1 MATSTSKPSSRLSKP
16 SSSSK
21 SQSCSS
27 SSSGLP
33 SHVAMVELKS
43 RILAA
48 LAKLSDRDTH
58 QIAIDDV
65 EKIIRA
71 LPAEGVPLLLSAL
84 IHDPALPSP
93 SPQDAPGSKH
103 PSFLI
108 VRRES
113 LRLLALLCAVHTD
126 AASAHLSKIM
136 AHIARRIKDSAS
148 DSSVRDA
155 CRDAAG
161 SLAALYLRPW
171 VAAAAAPDD
180 SAAGG
185 GGIGGSSSMVALFV
199 KPLFDAMGE
208 QNKAVQGGAAMCLA
222 KVVECAG
229 VNDDG
234 GEGEEG
240 RVAAAAGTMFQ
251 RLCPRICK
259 LLGGQSF
266 LAKGAL
272 LTVVSSLAQVCLR
285 ILLVSW
291 RTRVSEGNQIRL
303 GWSKQNA
310 YHFVFQVGA
319 IHLQSMLQLLQ
330 IVRECLESSE
340 WATRKAAADTLCVLA
355 SHSSHLLGDG
365 AAATITALDACRF
378 DKVYFLLMH
387 RSQNI
392 YGRRSKDKERM
403 EHQETKK
410 ARAECSGIFKLILL
424 FQFLLVPF
432 FWPADSRNS
441 DLTDSEE
448 KATHK
453 RSDSNKRSETMKN
466 SSPGTSPSEND
477 SVSRGKGTN
486 LPEKAVVL
494 LKKKVPSLTDKEL
507 NPEFFQKLE
516 KSSDDLP
523 VEVVLPRKC
532 LQSSHSQCEEG
543 PEAIYSDSMETP
555 KHNGATLQLSADIH
569 GHNNANY
576 HNAEKRLGVHN
587 NVQDSDYFPRERW
600 TEQRGIR
607 AKESKAEDFDVDD
620 RTEVC
625 QKDLSPGC
633 LNVPRSDAH
642 TEGLFMSNKA
652 NWSAIQRQLAQL
664 ERKQISLMNML
675 QDFMGGSHDSM
686 VTLENRVRGLE
697 RVVDEMARDLAI
709 KPGRRGGNMMQG
721 FDKSPGRSSGKY
733 NGLHDCSNSKFGRDS
748 DGRFPFPERFLSS
761 ESMVSGVRRRGSPW
775 RSESETWDYHGAS
788 RNGVVNSRK
797 GFNAVPVDGR
807 VGRSEHDADPVG
819 GRWAWDKGPG
829 PFRLG
834 EGPSARSV
842 WQASKDEATLEA
854 IRVAGED
861 NVTSI
866 TAARVTVP
874 ELDAEGIADDNLGL
888 DKGPLWASWTRA
900 MDSLY
905 VGDVDSAY
913 AEILSAGEDLL
924 LVKLMDKSGPVFDQL
939 SNEIASEVFRAIG
952 QFVLEESLFDI
963 ALSWLQQ
970 VLLLIYKYLFDC
982 VSLILYYNIFYNI

>member
-16 SSSSK
+16 SSSSSSK

-58 QIAIDDV
+58 QIAIDDL

-71 LPAEGVPLLLSAL
+71 LPAEGVPLLLNAL

-240 RVAAAAGTMFQ
+240 RVAAAAAGTMFQ

-272 LTVVSSLAQVCLR
+272 LTVVSSLA
-285 ILLVSW
+285 
-291 RTRVSEGNQIRL
+291 
-303 GWSKQNA
+303 
-310 YHFVFQVGA
+310 QVGA

-378 DKVYFLLMH
+378 DKVKPVRDSMMEALQLWKKIKGQGEDGT
-387 RSQNI
+387 S
-392 YGRRSKDKERM
+392 GDK
-403 EHQETKK
+403 K
-410 ARAECSGIFKLILL
+410 
-424 FQFLLVPF
+424 
-432 FWPADSRNS
+432 DSRNS

-453 RSDSNKRSETMKN
+453 
-466 SSPGTSPSEND
+466 
-477 SVSRGKGTN
+477 RGKGTN

-543 PEAIYSDSMETP
+543 PDAIYSDSMETP
-555 KHNGATLQLSADIH
+555 KHNGATLQLSDDIH

-913 AEILSAGEDLL
+913 AEILSA
-924 LVKLMDKSGPVFDQL
+924 
-939 SNEIASEVFRAIG
+939 ASEVFRAIG

-970 VLLLIYKYLFDC
+970 LSDLVVENGGEFLSIPLEWKRAMLLNLHEAS
-982 VSLILYYNIFYNI
+982 VSGEPPEYWEGTPPEQLMVHLASAWRLN

>member
-16 SSSSK
+16 SSSSSK

-27 SSSGLP
+27 SSSGLS

-58 QIAIDDV
+58 QIAVDDL
-65 EKIIRA
+65 EKIIRT
-71 LPAEGVPLLLSAL
+71 LPAEGVPVLLNAL
-84 IHDPALPSP
+84 IHDPSPPLPT
-93 SPQDAPGSKH
+93 PQDTPGSKH

-108 VRRES
+108 ARRES

-171 VAAAAAPDD
+171 VAVTAAPED
-180 SAAGG
+180 SA

-222 KVVECAG
+222 RVVECVG

-240 RVAAAAGTMFQ
+240 RVPASGTMLQ
-251 RLCPRICK
+251 RLLPRICK

-272 LTVVSSLAQVCLR
+272 LSVVSSLA
-285 ILLVSW
+285 
-291 RTRVSEGNQIRL
+291 
-303 GWSKQNA
+303 
-310 YHFVFQVGA
+310 QVGA
-319 IHLQSMLQLLQ
+319 IHLQSMQQLLQ

-340 WATRKAAADTLCVLA
+340 WPTRKAAADTLCVLA
-355 SHSSHLLGDG
+355 SHSSHLLRDG

-378 DKVYFLLMH
+378 DKVKPVRDSMMEALQLWKKIKGQGEDGT
-387 RSQNI
+387 S
-392 YGRRSKDKERM
+392 GDK
-403 EHQETKK
+403 K
-410 ARAECSGIFKLILL
+410 GI
-424 FQFLLVPF
+424 
-432 FWPADSRNS
+432 NS
-441 DLTDSEE
+441 ELTDSEE

-453 RSDSNKRSETMKN
+453 RSNSNKRSETLKN
-466 SSPGTSPSEND
+466 SSAGSSPSEND

-486 LPEKAVVL
+486 IPEKAVIL
-494 LKKKVPSLTDKEL
+494 LKKKAPSLTDKEL

-516 KSSDDLP
+516 KKSSDDLP

-532 LQSSHSQCEEG
+532 LLSSHSQFEEG
-543 PEAIYSDSMETP
+543 PEAIYSDSTETP
-555 KHNGATLQLSADIH
+555 KHNGATLQQLDDIH
-569 GHNNANY
+569 GHNNASY

-600 TEQRGIR
+600 TVQRGIR

-620 RTEVC
+620 RMEVC
-625 QKDLSPGC
+625 QKDPSPGC

-642 TEGLFMSNKA
+642 AEGSFMSNKP

-664 ERKQISLMNML
+664 ERQQISLMNML

-697 RVVDEMARDLAI
+697 RVVDEMTRDLAI

-748 DGRFPFPERFLSS
+748 EGRFPFPERFLSS

-775 RSESETWDYHGAS
+775 RSESETWDSHGAS
-788 RNGVVNSRK
+788 RNGVVNSRR

-807 VGRSEHDADPVG
+807 VPRSEHDADQVG

-866 TAARVTVP
+866 TAARVAVP

-913 AEILSAGEDLL
+913 AEILATGDDLL

-970 VLLLIYKYLFDC
+970 LSDLVVENGSEFLSIPLEWKREMLLNLHEAS
-982 VSLILYYNIFYNI
+982 VSEPPEYWEGTPPDQLLMHLASAWGLN

>member
-16 SSSSK
+16 SSSSSK

-27 SSSGLP
+27 SSSGLS

-58 QIAIDDV
+58 QIAVDDL
-65 EKIIRA
+65 EKIIRT
-71 LPAEGVPLLLSAL
+71 LPAEGVPVLLNAL
-84 IHDPALPSP
+84 VHDPSLPSP
-93 SPQDAPGSKH
+93 TPQETPGSKH

-108 VRRES
+108 ARRES

-136 AHIARRIKDSAS
+136 VHIARRIKDSAS

-171 VAAAAAPDD
+171 VAAAAAPED
-180 SAAGG
+180 SA

-222 KVVECAG
+222 RVVECAG

-240 RVAAAAGTMFQ
+240 RVTASGTMLQ

-272 LTVVSSLAQVCLR
+272 LSVVSSLA
-285 ILLVSW
+285 
-291 RTRVSEGNQIRL
+291 
-303 GWSKQNA
+303 
-310 YHFVFQVGA
+310 QVGA
-319 IHLQSMLQLLQ
+319 IHLQSMQQLLQ

-340 WATRKAAADTLCVLA
+340 WVTRKAAADTLCVLA

-378 DKVYFLLMH
+378 DKVKPVRDSMMEALQLWKKIKGQGEGGT
-387 RSQNI
+387 S
-392 YGRRSKDKERM
+392 GDK
-403 EHQETKK
+403 K
-410 ARAECSGIFKLILL
+410 
-424 FQFLLVPF
+424 
-432 FWPADSRNS
+432 DSRNS

-453 RSDSNKRSETMKN
+453 RSNSNKRSETLKN
-466 SSPGTSPSEND
+466 SSAGSSPSEND

-486 LPEKAVVL
+486 MPEKAVIL
-494 LKKKVPSLTDKEL
+494 LKKKAPSLTDKEL
-507 NPEFFQKLE
+507 NPDFFQKLE
-516 KSSDDLP
+516 KKSSDDLP
-523 VEVVLPRKC
+523 VEVVLPRNC

-543 PEAIYSDSMETP
+543 PEAIYSDSTETP
-555 KHNGATLQLSADIH
+555 KHSGATLQQSDDIH

-587 NVQDSDYFPRERW
+587 NVQDSDYFPRGRW
-600 TEQRGIR
+600 IEQRGIR
-607 AKESKAEDFDVDD
+607 AKESKAEDFDGDD
-620 RTEVC
+620 RLEVC
-625 QKDLSPGC
+625 QKDPSPGC

-642 TEGLFMSNKA
+642 AEGSFMSNKA

-664 ERKQISLMNML
+664 ERQQISLMNML

-748 DGRFPFPERFLSS
+748 EGRFPFPERFLSS

-788 RNGVVNSRK
+788 RNGVVNSRR

-807 VGRSEHDADPVG
+807 VPRSEHDADQVG

-861 NVTSI
+861 NITSI
-866 TAARVTVP
+866 TAARVAVP

-913 AEILSAGEDLL
+913 AEILSTGDDLL

-963 ALSWLQQ
+963 ALSWLHQLSDL
-970 VLLLIYKYLFDC
+970 VVENGSEFLSIPLEWKREMLLNLREAS
-982 VSLILYYNIFYNI
+982 VSEPPEYWEGTPPDQLMMHLAAAWGLN

>member
-1 MATSTSKPSSRLSKP
+1 
-16 SSSSK
+16 
-21 SQSCSS
+21 
-27 SSSGLP
+27 
-33 SHVAMVELKS
+33 MVELKS

-58 QIAIDDV
+58 QIAVDDL
-65 EKIIRA
+65 EKIIRT
-71 LPAEGVPLLLSAL
+71 LPAEGVPVLLNAL
-84 IHDPALPSP
+84 VHDPSLPSP
-93 SPQDAPGSKH
+93 IPQDTPGSKH

-108 VRRES
+108 ARRES

-171 VAAAAAPDD
+171 VAVATAPED
-180 SAAGG
+180 SA

-222 KVVECAG
+222 RVVECAG

-234 GEGEEG
+234 GEGDEG
-240 RVAAAAGTMFQ
+240 RVTASGTMLQ

-272 LTVVSSLAQVCLR
+272 LSVVSSLA
-285 ILLVSW
+285 
-291 RTRVSEGNQIRL
+291 
-303 GWSKQNA
+303 
-310 YHFVFQVGA
+310 QVGA
-319 IHLQSMLQLLQ
+319 IHLQSMQQLLQ

-378 DKVYFLLMH
+378 DKVKPVRDSMMEALQLWKKIKGQGEDGT
-387 RSQNI
+387 S
-392 YGRRSKDKERM
+392 GDK
-403 EHQETKK
+403 K
-410 ARAECSGIFKLILL
+410 
-424 FQFLLVPF
+424 
-432 FWPADSRNS
+432 DSRNS

-453 RSDSNKRSETMKN
+453 RSNSNKRSETVKN
-466 SSPGTSPSEND
+466 SSAGSSPSEND

-486 LPEKAVVL
+486 MPEKAVIL
-494 LKKKVPSLTDKEL
+494 LKKKAPSLTDKEL
-507 NPEFFQKLE
+507 NPDFFQKLE
-516 KSSDDLP
+516 KKSSDDLP
-523 VEVVLPRKC
+523 VEVVLPRNC

-543 PEAIYSDSMETP
+543 PEAIYSDSTETP
-555 KHNGATLQLSADIH
+555 KHSGATLQQSDDIH

-587 NVQDSDYFPRERW
+587 NVQGSDYFPRGRW

-620 RTEVC
+620 RMEVC
-625 QKDLSPGC
+625 QKDPSPGC
-633 LNVPRSDAH
+633 LNVPRSGAH
-642 TEGLFMSNKA
+642 SEGSFMSNKA

-664 ERKQISLMNML
+664 ERQQISLVNML

-748 DGRFPFPERFLSS
+748 EGRFPFPERFLSS
-761 ESMVSGVRRRGSPW
+761 ESMVSGVMRRGSPW

-788 RNGVVNSRK
+788 RNDVVNSRR

-807 VGRSEHDADPVG
+807 IPRSDHDADQVG

-861 NVTSI
+861 NITSI
-866 TAARVTVP
+866 TAARVAVP

-888 DKGPLWASWTRA
+888 DKGPLWALWTRA

-913 AEILSAGEDLL
+913 AEIVSTGDDLL

-963 ALSWLQQ
+963 ALSWLHQLSDL
-970 VLLLIYKYLFDC
+970 VVENGSEFLSIPLEWKREMLLNLREAS
-982 VSLILYYNIFYNI
+982 VSEPPEYWEGTPPDQLMMHLAAAWGLN